1 MYAGTNYIT
10 NGINS
15 FKSVKKIAKKVKE
28 FSSNTKIV
36 FLSLITR
43 KDKRDLDKEVQDVN
57 TRLKKYSAQ
66 MNIDYIENKN
76 IKEEQ

>member
-36 FLSLITR
+36 FLTLITR

>member
-28 FSSNTKIV
+28 FSPNTKIV

-66 MNIDYIENKN
+66 MNIGYIENKN

>member
-28 FSSNTKIV
+28 FSPNTKIV

-57 TRLKKYSAQ
+57 ARLKKYSAQ

-76 IKEEQ
+76 IKEEH

>member
-76 IKEEQ
+76 IKEEH

>member
-28 FSSNTKIV
+28 FSPNTKII

-76 IKEEQ
+76 IKEEH

>member
-1 MYAGTNYIT
+1 MYAGTNCIT

-28 FSSNTKIV
+28 FSPNTKIV

-66 MNIDYIENKN
+66 INIDFIENKN
-76 IKEEQ
+76 IKEEH

>member
-1 MYAGTNYIT
+1 MHAGTNYIT

-28 FSSNTKIV
+28 FSPNTKIV

>member
-36 FLSLITR
+36 FLTLITR

-76 IKEEQ
+76 IKEEH

>member
-15 FKSVKKIAKKVKE
+15 FKSVKKIAKKVNE
-28 FSSNTKIV
+28 LSSNTKKV

-76 IKEEQ
+76 IKEEH